1 MKTKSK
7 TDDDK
12 KSGITEV
19 RKVSQVGKVPV
30 CDVVC
35 DGNGLWNRSVFQR
48 GVAAEEVMD
57 GGSGDIYLFI
67 QFIRPQHEIV

>member
-1 MKTKSK
+1 M
-7 TDDDK
+7 
-12 KSGITEV
+12 GM
-19 RKVSQVGKVPV
+19 V
-30 CDVVC
+30 C
-35 DGNGLWNRSVFQR
+35 GTGQFFQR